1 MNKNFIK
8 ELNASTTYLEF
19 RILTY
24 LECEEKMKKITQIIN
39 FLKQNN
45 FLINLSIVYYNQ
57 LRAENIPEQKNVP
70 SLSID
75 MRDDKFRFKY
85 FDGAKTY
92 WTYHLDD
99 LFDVLISGREEFSLL
114 VDKYQPIT
122 DLLFRIKNENKDV
135 KFIRYRYYP
144 KSDIDIEYEIHF
156 FEQAKDTNVADLTM
170 KEVFRQIDDL
180 KLEDLKMDLI
190 YTFEEK
196 CLPCQR
202 AKEKAQNERK
212 NMEG

>member
-1 MNKNFIK
+1 MNKQII
-8 ELNASTTYLEF
+8 EALNNETTYLEF

-45 FLINLSIVYYNQ
+45 FLINLSVVYFNN
-57 LRAENIPEQKNVP
+57 LRAENMPEQKNVP

-85 FDGAKTY
+85 FDGAKIY
-92 WTYHLDD
+92 WTYHLSD
-99 LFDVLISGREEFSLL
+99 LFDVLLSGREEFSNFIN
-114 VDKYQPIT
+114 KYEPIT
-122 DLLFRIKNENKDV
+122 NLLFRIKDENKDIKLV
-135 KFIRYRYYP
+135 RYKYYP

-156 FEQAKDTNVADLTM
+156 FEESKDTNVADLTM
-170 KEVFRQIDDL
+170 KDIFRQINDL
-180 KLEDLKMDLI
+180 NLDDLKMDLI

-196 CLPCQR
+196 CLPCQK
-202 AKEKAQNERK
+202 AKEKQNEGK
-212 NMEG
+212 NMAG

>member
-8 ELNASTTYLEF
+8 ELNANTTYLEF

-39 FLKQNN
+39 FLKQND
-45 FLINLSIVYYNQ
+45 FLINLSILYYNKI
-57 LRAENIPEQKNVP
+57 RTENIPERKNVP

-75 MRDDKFRFKY
+75 IRDDKFRFKY

-92 WTYHLDD
+92 WTYHLND
-99 LFDVLISGREEFSLL
+99 LFDILITGRKDFSDF

-122 DLLFRIKNENKDV
+122 DLLFKIKDENKDI
-135 KFIRYRYYP
+135 KLIRYRYYP
-144 KSDIDIEYEIHF
+144 HADTDIEYEIHF
-156 FEQAKDTNVADLTM
+156 FNEAKNTNIADLTM
-170 KEVFRQIDDL
+170 KEFYRQINDLKLDDL
-180 KLEDLKMDLI
+180 KIDLI

-196 CLPCQR
+196 CLPCQK
-202 AKEKAQNERK
+202 AKEKQNERK
-212 NMEG
+212 NMAR